1 MALPCDLAIPLVVIV
16 GVGLSLLI
24 DPEMARGHA
33 DYARAYRGLDVARG
47 SGLIATA
54 ALALLLWIAC
64 CSLVLA
70 SRQRSRGWLALAGRQ
85 RAHRAG
91 RGRRA
96 KDSRSFTW

>member
-1 MALPCDLAIPLVVIV
+1 MALLCDLAIPLVVIV

-54 ALALLLWIAC
+54 ALALPLWIAC
-64 CSLVLA
+64 CSLVLVSHLVTLIYLLSPIA
-70 SRQRSRGWLALAGRQ
+70 FNLIAPVFKPR
-85 RAHRAG
+85 
-91 RGRRA
+91 
-96 KDSRSFTW
+96 